1 MLEGKFSNCQVDEIL
16 HTVAQGTGTGRL
28 DIEGT
33 SIFGERIR
41 STFFIESGHV
51 IHVDAVAGAGYRSLI
66 DLLSL
71 REGRFAFATGEIAP
85 TRDRSVPVTDLV
97 LQLTAALDEWNSIR
111 QRAESVDTPFELCP
125 GGAADDLTLNGDEW
139 SIMARLDG
147 TTSVRGVAESTG
159 LGLIRV
165 MKIVQGFVE
174 TGLAR
179 PMPMQ
184 HGTVVPDEPPA
195 QQRRGFLGLWN
206 RK

>member
-71 REGRFAFATGEIAP
+71 REGRFTFATGEIAP
-85 TRDRSVPVTDLV
+85 ARDRSVPVTDLV

-179 PMPMQ
+179 PMPLQ
-184 HGTVVPDEPPA
+184 RETVVPDESPA
-195 QQRRGFLGLWN
+195 QQKRGFLGLWN
-206 RK
+206 RR

>member
-41 STFFIESGHV
+41 STLFIESGHIV
-51 IHVDAVAGAGYRSLI
+51 HVDAVAGIGYRSLV
-66 DLLSL
+66 DLFSL
-71 REGRFAFATGEIAP
+71 REGHFAFATGEIAP
-85 TRDRSVPVTDLV
+85 AHDRSVSVADLI

-111 QRAESVDTPFELCP
+111 QRVDSVDTPFELCP
-125 GGAADDLTLNGDEW
+125 AGAAGDLTLTSDEW

-147 TTSVRGVAESTG
+147 VASVRSVAESTG
-159 LGLIRV
+159 LGLIAV
-165 MKIVQGFVE
+165 AKTVQRFVE

-179 PMPMQ
+179 PMPLQ
-184 HGTVVPDEPPA
+184 RETVVPDESPA
-195 QQRRGFLGLWN
+195 QQKRGFLGLWN
-206 RK
+206 RR